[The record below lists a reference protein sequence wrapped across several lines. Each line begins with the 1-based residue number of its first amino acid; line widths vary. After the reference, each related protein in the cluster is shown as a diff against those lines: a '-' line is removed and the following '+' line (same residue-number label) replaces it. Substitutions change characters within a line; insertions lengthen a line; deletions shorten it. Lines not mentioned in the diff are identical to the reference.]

1 MYFIP
6 RSNSAAKVLVIIS
19 FILSEKKIFQVKK
32 VRKKN
37 FTLVL
42 SEILIVDFFNC
53 HSQDNSSDKNMERKK
68 LNNNFFDIFQLI
80 GKY

>member
-1 MYFIP
+1 LYFIP